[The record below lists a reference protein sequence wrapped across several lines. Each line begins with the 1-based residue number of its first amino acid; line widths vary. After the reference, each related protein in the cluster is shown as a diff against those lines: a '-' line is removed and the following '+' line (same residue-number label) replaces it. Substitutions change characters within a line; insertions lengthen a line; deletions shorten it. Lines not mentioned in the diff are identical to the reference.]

1 VSDPVSVETRTIE
14 VADGVLELDVA
25 GDPSR
30 PAAAF
35 LHPGLWDRRTWDG
48 HFERYA
54 ERYRVVRYDARGYG
68 RSTRPA
74 PGVAY
79 SHVEDLVAVLD
90 AVGIERAALIGCSM
104 GGATAAEVAVEHPE
118 RVSALVLA
126 APGINGWEDVTE
138 DEAEELDRA
147 FEAVDAAIER
157 GDVEGARDAQMTIWA
172 PLGTDDPAGRRIR
185 DIAFDNIHELTMDES
200 ARRDLDPPV
209 AGRFGEIS
217 APTLVLPADRDPS
230 VYGRVARMYADGI
243 PGARLIEIPETDH
256 VLNVRQ
262 PEAFDGVVLPFLA
275 EVLG

>member
-1 VSDPVSVETRTIE
+1 MNDPISVETRTVE
-14 VADGVLELDVA
+14 VPDGVLEVDVA
-25 GDPSR
+25 GDPAR
-30 PAAAF
+30 PAVAF

-54 ERYRVVRYDARGYG
+54 ERYRVVRHDARGYG

-74 PGVAY
+74 PGVPY
-79 SHVEDLVAVLD
+79 SHVEDLIAILD

-104 GGATAAEVAVEHPE
+104 GGATAAEIAVEHPD

-138 DEAEELDRA
+138 EEAEELDRA
-147 FEAVDAAIER
+147 FEAVDAAIES
-157 GDVEGARDAQMTIWA
+157 GDVEAARDAQMTIWA

-209 AGRFGEIS
+209 ADRLDEIS
-217 APTLVLPADRDPS
+217 AQTLVLPADRDLS
-230 VYGRVARMYADGI
+230 VYGRVARIYAGAI
-243 PGARLIEIPETDH
+243 PGARLVEIPETDH

-262 PEAFDGVVLPFLA
+262 PDAFDDVVLTFLA
-275 EVLG
+275 EVVG